1 MPLSA
6 SNVLG
11 DSVLGTDLGAA
22 ALAEIN
28 GTQPHF
34 TVMS

>member
-1 MPLSA
+1 MPLS
-6 SNVLG
+6 SGNVPG
-11 DSVLGTDLGAA
+11 GSAFGTPLGTAT
-22 ALAEIN
+22 LADIN